1 MCHAALGST
10 SNIWV
15 LSLLMLHIAW
25 QPNILDYTADVT
37 TVLSSSSRLQNHSQ
51 ALSENKPGVYGGPLI
66 ESGPPADWHLW
77 GVLRNGYCYLEV
89 TDS

>member
-1 MCHAALGST
+1 MGFVSVHATHRLAT
-10 SNIWV
+10 K
-15 LSLLMLHIAW
+15 H
-25 QPNILDYTADVT
+25 LDYTTEVT
-37 TVLSSSSRLQNHSQ
+37 EVLSSSSRLQNHSQ